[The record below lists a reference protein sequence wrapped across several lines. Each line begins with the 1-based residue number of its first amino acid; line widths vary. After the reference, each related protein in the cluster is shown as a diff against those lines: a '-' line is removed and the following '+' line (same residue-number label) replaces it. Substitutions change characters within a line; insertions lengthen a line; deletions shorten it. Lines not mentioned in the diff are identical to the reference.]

1 MSIEM
6 TYFKRNIILLLLLLF
21 VSILLFLLKNLF

>member
-6 TYFKRNIILLLLLLF
+6 TYFKRNVILLLLLLF
-21 VSILLFLLKNLF
+21 VLILLFLLKSLF